1 MDRDNG
7 SEADRW
13 GSRSYRLIPKG
24 FKDWKKR
31 ERKKYSVNR
40 FADEQEYSKS
50 IKEGDG
56 RLTSGTTKLMAIS
69 SWEEEGIKDSEDRWG
84 KSLLGS

>member
-1 MDRDNG
+1 M
-7 SEADRW
+7 EE
-13 GSRSYRLIPKG
+13 
-24 FKDWKKR
+24 KK

-56 RLTSGTTKLMAIS
+56 RLTLGTRKLMAIS
-69 SWEEEGIKDSEDRWG
+69 SRGEEGIEDLEDRWR
-84 KSLLGS
+84 KSLLEFLKLSSNAAARKVGMRL